1 MTDYHKEPQPA
12 LPGGRRAGRIPPV
25 TPALLFAYVGTVLV
39 LALTP
44 GPSVMLGSAHGMRYG
59 ARGTLPT
66 IAGDL
71 SANSLQMLAAALGLG
86 AIITRSASAFTVIK
100 WGGVAYLAW
109 MGFNH
114 LRRAK
119 EELAQIGDEGRLTP
133 WPRFTQG
140 FVTSASNPKAI
151 VFFAA
156 LFPQFVD
163 TTGAAAPIALQFLLL
178 GVVYLVIDGLGVF
191 LYAATA
197 GRLSSWLSRKG
208 RAATQRRITG
218 LALIGA
224 AGLLSL
230 KGAPSADA

>member
-1 MTDYHKEPQPA
+1 MQA
-12 LPGGRRAGRIPPV
+12 
-25 TPALLFAYVGTVLV
+25 ALLVAYIGTIVI

-59 ARGTLPT
+59 AKGTLPT

-71 SANSLQMLAAALGLG
+71 SANTLQMLAAAVGLG
-86 AIITRSASAFTVIK
+86 AIITNSASAFTVIK
-100 WGGVAYLAW
+100 WAGVGYLAW
-109 MGFNH
+109 IGINH
-114 LRRAK
+114 LRHAK
-119 EELAQIGDEGRLTP
+119 DDIARENGDAICRP
-133 WPRFTQG
+133 WSRYAQG

-163 TTGAAAPIALQFLLL
+163 PSASAAPVAMQFLLL
-178 GVVYLVIDGLGVF
+178 GLVFIIIDGSSVF

-197 GRLSSWLSRKG
+197 GHLSTWLSKKG
-208 RAATQRRITG
+208 RIATQRRITG
-218 LALIGA
+218 VVLLGA

-230 KGAPSADA
+230 KGAPSPSK

>member
-1 MTDYHKEPQPA
+1 MQA
-12 LPGGRRAGRIPPV
+12 
-25 TPALLFAYVGTVLV
+25 ALLVAYIGTIVI

-59 ARGTLPT
+59 AKGTLPT

-71 SANSLQMLAAALGLG
+71 SANTLQMLAAAVGLG
-86 AIITRSASAFTVIK
+86 AIITNSASAFTVIK
-100 WGGVAYLAW
+100 WAGVGYLAW
-109 MGFNH
+109 MGVNH
-114 LRRAK
+114 FRHARDDIARENGDAIRR
-119 EELAQIGDEGRLTP
+119 P
-133 WPRFTQG
+133 WSRYAQG

-163 TTGAAAPIALQFLLL
+163 PSASAAPVAVQFLVL
-178 GVVYLVIDGLGVF
+178 GAVFIVIDGSSVF

-197 GRLSSWLSRKG
+197 DHLSTWLSKKG
-208 RAATQRRITG
+208 RIATQRRITG
-218 LALIGA
+218 VVLLGA

-230 KGAPSADA
+230 KGAPSPSK